1 MIVCNNCSYRN
12 REGYYYCED
21 CGFPLDASAKDRT
34 NTQQLKEDDIV
45 LSARATWGTAR
56 LTESSQILLQ
66 VNDSKAEPIHLSVAA
81 RSVVGREDVSSNH
94 HPDIDLVPF
103 GGLEKG
109 VSRSHAMIQRS
120 EDTLTIVD
128 MGSSNGTYLNGQRLV
143 SNQPRVLRDGD
154 EIRFGKLVTRIFFK

>member
-1 MIVCNNCSYRN
+1 MIVCSNCTYRN
-12 REGYYYCED
+12 REGYFYCED
-21 CGFPLDASAKDRT
+21 CGFPLADSMRDRT
-34 NTQQLKEDDIV
+34 ATRQLDSEENV

-56 LTESSQILLQ
+56 LTDASQILLQ
-66 VNDSKAEPIHLSVAA
+66 VTDAKSPIQLSVVA
-81 RSVVGREDVSSNH
+81 RSVVGREDVSSDH
-94 HPDIDLVPF
+94 HPDIDLVPY

-109 VSRSHAMIQRS
+109 VSRNHAMIQRS

-128 MGSSNGTYLNGQRLV
+128 MGSSNGTFLNGQRLV